1 MDRRDI
7 SMLYIK
13 DQQVETVRMKKYA
26 DAMKEGLKK

>member
-13 DQQVETVRMKKYA
+13 DQQVETVKQLKRMMRSGQYA
-26 DAMKEGLKK
+26 

>member
-13 DQQVETVRMKKYA
+13 DQQVETVKQTERMMRSGQYA
-26 DAMKEGLKK
+26 